1 VNKNLA
7 VATASLVA
15 LSFSSAASAD
25 DQRLEAALRR
35 IEALEKKME
44 RMSSLEDENK
54 ELKSRLK
61 RVEKTVVTTPA
72 TKPQLAGAT
81 TPQTTPAVVPV
92 ATLGSQ
98 QDASQKWQ
106 GFYAGINA
114 GYGANVNN
122 RRNQYPDSHYFDT
135 ADTYFAGGI
144 VGLQAG
150 FNEVFAN
157 KVVLGIETEANYAN
171 VYDFNNSY
179 NTSRLADSYVYDYS
193 QPNWWNSGH
202 YVTSYY
208 SNYSQTGLQA
218 IGTTRFRLG
227 YALGAFMPYITG
239 GAAYG
244 MVSHE
249 ERMQAVNGCCYGPN
263 FGTTPYVRGGSYR
276 ASVAAGWAAGGGFE
290 YMLADNWSTKF
301 EYLYT
306 SIGQIHFHNTN
317 ETYGFFGVNQARI
330 GLNYHFGT
338 SSK

>member
-1 VNKNLA
+1 MNKYFT
-7 VATASLVA
+7 VAAASLVA
-15 LSFSSAASAD
+15 LSIPTASQAD

-35 IEALEKKME
+35 IEALEGKME
-44 RMSSLEDENK
+44 RLSSLEAENK
-54 ELKSRLK
+54 QLKARLN
-61 RVEKTVVTTPA
+61 RIEKVA
-72 TKPQLAGAT
+72 AT
-81 TPQTTPAVVPV
+81 TPSTKLPSQSSNATQSMPATIPV
-92 ATLGSQ
+92 ATNDTV

-122 RRNQYPDSHYFDT
+122 RRNQSQGSYYFDT
-135 ADTYFAGGI
+135 ADTYYAGGI

-179 NTSRLADSYVYDYS
+179 NYSRLGTSYVYDYS
-193 QPNWWNSGH
+193 QGYWNAGR
-202 YVTSYY
+202 YIASYN
-208 SNYSQTGLQA
+208 SNYSQTGLEA

-227 YALGAFMPYITG
+227 YALGNFMPFITG

-249 ERMQAVNGCCYGPN
+249 TKYTGINSSYTVNWTPI
-263 FGTTPYVRGGSYR
+263 PYVSDSSYN

-306 SIGQIHFHNTN
+306 SIGQIRFNNTN
-317 ETYGFFGVNQARI
+317 ETYGFFGVNQARM
-330 GLNYHFGT
+330 GLNYHFDT
-338 SSK
+338 SDKR

>member
-1 VNKNLA
+1 MNKNLA

-44 RMSSLEDENK
+44 RMVSLEDENK

-61 RVEKTVVTTPA
+61 RVEKSVVKTPA
-72 TKPQLAGAT
+72 TKPQLATAP

-98 QDASQKWQ
+98 IDSSQRWQ
-106 GFYAGINA
+106 GLYAGINA

-122 RRNQYPDSHYFDT
+122 RRFQYSDGFNT
-135 ADTYFAGGI
+135 ADVYFAGGI
-144 VGLQAG
+144 LGLQAG
-150 FNEVFAN
+150 FNEVLAN
-157 KVVLGIETEANYAN
+157 KFVVGIETEANYAN

-179 NTSRLADSYVYDYS
+179 NNSTLGTTYVYDYTQPYWYNWKRIAYYDS
-193 QPNWWNSGH
+193 Q
-202 YVTSYY
+202 
-208 SNYSQTGLQA
+208 YSQTGLEA
-218 IGTTRFRLG
+218 IGSTRFRLG
-227 YALGAFMPYITG
+227 YAIGNFMPFISG
-239 GAAYG
+239 GAGYG

-249 ERMQAVNGCCYGPN
+249 TRGQYVSSLYPASYGS
-263 FGTTPYVRGGSYR
+263 SYR

-306 SIGQIHFHNTN
+306 SIGQIHFNNTN